1 MERCN
6 LSYLKNIVPGNNA
19 LAIQVIELFILEAPK
34 YINDFKSSCS
44 DNNWPDL
51 YKYSH
56 KLKPSI
62 EILGFPTEMTEALIN
77 INLLSKSETST
88 DKLVDLVNYF
98 IIEIQSIIPDLENQL
113 TILKSEQIS
122 IN

>member
-1 MERCN
+1 MYLLYQIN
-6 LSYLKNIVPGNNA
+6 KNHFQFPSLSISILC
-19 LAIQVIELFILEAPK
+19 QVIELFILEAPK

-77 INLLSKSETST
+77 INLLQ
-88 DKLVDLVNYF
+88 LVKFKTMRIKPV
-98 IIEIQSIIPDLENQL
+98 
-113 TILKSEQIS
+113 
-122 IN
+122 